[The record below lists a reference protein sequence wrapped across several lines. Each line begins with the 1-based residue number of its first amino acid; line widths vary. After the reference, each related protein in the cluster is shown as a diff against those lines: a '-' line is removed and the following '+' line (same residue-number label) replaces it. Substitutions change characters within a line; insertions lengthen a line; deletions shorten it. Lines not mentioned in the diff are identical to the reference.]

1 METIIIH
8 SKGKKLQKVN
18 TYLKSLDISFEIAN
32 SESPYNPEF
41 VKKIQESQEDLK
53 NGRVRRISLD
63 DIWK

>member
-1 METIIIH
+1 METIIIR
-8 SKGKKLQKVN
+8 SAGKKLQKVKA
-18 TYLKSLDISFEIAN
+18 YLKSLDIAYKVAEP
-32 SESPYNPEF
+32 ESPYDPEF